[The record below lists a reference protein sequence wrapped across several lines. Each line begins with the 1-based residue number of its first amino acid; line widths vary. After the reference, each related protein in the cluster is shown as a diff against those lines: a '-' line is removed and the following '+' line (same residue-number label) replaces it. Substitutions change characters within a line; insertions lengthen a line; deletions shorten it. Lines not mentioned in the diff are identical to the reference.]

1 VNQLSRLL
9 GQIQRDAA
17 ALPTGELKAQL
28 QVHVELLSEYA
39 DSVLNMTPDA
49 ESNEE
54 MISATDHLFLSALF
68 TALYVR
74 ELTTRPVERHF
85 ARVRLS
91 FN

>member
-1 VNQLSRLL
+1 MNDLSQLL
-9 GQIQRDAA
+9 GQIKRDAA
-17 ALPTGELKAQL
+17 ALSTGELRAQI

-39 DSVLNMTPDA
+39 DGVQNMPPDA
-49 ESNEE
+49 ESTEE
-54 MISATDHLFLSALF
+54 MISVTDCLFLSALF

-85 ARVRLS
+85 APVRIS